1 MQFDRSVGQTQQ
13 TMFTMGLLLF
23 VYVPKLILTFILM
36 GEDIF

>member
-1 MQFDRSVGQTQQ
+1 MQFDRNVGQTQQ
-13 TMFTMGLLLF
+13 TMFMGLLLI